1 MSSGDSDEVGVHL
14 SSASVRRLLKDV
26 KDLYTNKLEGDG
38 IYYRHD
44 EADCSRGYALIIG
57 PAGTLYENGY
67 FFYRFE
73 FPPDYPHSPPRVTYC
88 TNDGCVR
95 FHPNFYRSGKVC
107 LSLLNTWRGEGWT
120 SCQSIRSVLLIL
132 CSLLSNDPL
141 LNEPGVSRQ
150 HPDFD
155 TYNKIVQYKTLSVAV
170 AGMLDET
177 VGIYPSPYFDRYRS
191 EVVGHFLGSYER
203 NMSRIRR
210 LGGEQNP
217 ETLSTVMYHLN
228 VDVDYGALERKME
241 NVRERLVKGT
251 RATPVVGVRNRKIE
265 IKKPQ

>member
-1 MSSGDSDEVGVHL
+1 MPSGDGDEATEPL
-14 SSASVRRLLKDV
+14 SGASARRLLKDV
-26 KDLYTNKLEGDG
+26 KDLYTNTLEGDG

-44 EADCSRGYALIIG
+44 ETDCSRGYALIIG
-57 PAGTLYENGY
+57 PAGTVYENGY

-73 FPPDYPHSPPRVTYC
+73 FPADYPHSPPKVTYN

-95 FHPNFYRSGKVC
+95 FHPNFYRNGKVC

-155 TYNKIVQYKTLSVAV
+155 TYNRIVQYKTLSVAV
-170 AGMLDET
+170 VGMLNET
-177 VGIYPSPYFDRYRS
+177 TGIYPSPHFDRYRPA
-191 EVVGHFLGSYER
+191 VVGHFLDNYER
-203 NMSRIRR
+203 NLSRIQK
-210 LGGEQNP
+210 LGGEQDP
-217 ETLSTVMYHLN
+217 ETLSTAMYHLN
-228 VDVDYGALERKME
+228 VDVDYQTLERSIGT
-241 NVRERLVKGT
+241 VRARLSKGK
-251 RATPVVGVRNRKIE
+251 RAISIPGGKNRKIE
-265 IKKPQ
+265 EKLK